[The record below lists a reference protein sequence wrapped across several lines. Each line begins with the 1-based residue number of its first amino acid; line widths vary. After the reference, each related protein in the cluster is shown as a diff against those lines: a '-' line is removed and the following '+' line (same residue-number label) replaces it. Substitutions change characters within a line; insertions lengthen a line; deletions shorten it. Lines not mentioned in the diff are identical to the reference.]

1 MERKS
6 IFDIKKPKVVRGKFY
21 KKTEVDALLSEIR
34 TKAELENTRGELLQ
48 LKLDAVNEKI
58 AAIEAEDR
66 KNSILPDML
75 HQDAQEEAD
84 RIIREAG
91 EQSRKITEEYAAKQE
106 EAVIKA
112 GETFTQLKA
121 QYEESIEAISDAWQS
136 FLKNLQIEDT
146 NG

>member
-1 MERKS
+1 M
-6 IFDIKKPKVVRGKFY
+6 
-21 KKTEVDALLSEIR
+21 
-34 TKAELENTRGELLQ
+34 
-48 LKLDAVNEKI
+48 NEKI